1 MSNIFTTSVRVYAQP
16 GRRIDQIE
24 AQWITWMLLGPRGS
38 YCVPVWT
45 RCDPDGRYVDI
56 QYGSG
61 KSDTIV
67 HFCDD
72 QIGRGR
78 YSTAWGRTVD
88 EGHGLDVIWHH
99 HVGHGPQGFCR
110 YGFDEV
116 RVHDPGDDPPVA
128 PDAPWRRQADGSWRL
143 AVTGSYRTGNDRTD
157 IGPDR
162 GPVTEPI
169 HADPADLA
177 TPTTPSRWGSPLT
190 GIDPPWLVPLSDQH
204 PTVTLVEFYWR
215 GRLVHRA
222 SMGARRPVL
231 EHRCADDW
239 DNCLH
244 PAFLIEVGATH
255 LLAPEEVYERD
266 RRDWEAFVSSLTRRG

>member
-1 MSNIFTTSVRVYAQP
+1 VSNIFTTSVRVYAQP
-16 GRRIDQIE
+16 GRRIDEIE

-45 RCDPDGRYVDI
+45 RCEPDGRYVDI

-67 HFCDD
+67 DFCDD

-78 YSTAWGRTVD
+78 YSTIWGRTID
-88 EGHGLDVIWHH
+88 DGHGLDIIWHH
-99 HVGHGPQGFCR
+99 NVSTGPHTFCR

-116 RVHDPGDDPPVA
+116 RVQGPGDEPPVA
-128 PDAPWRRQADGSWRL
+128 RDAPWRRQADGSWRL
-143 AVTGSYRTGNDRTD
+143 AVAGSYRTGNDRTD
-157 IGPDR
+157 IGPNR

-169 HADPADLA
+169 DPGPTGLA
-177 TPTTPSRWGSPLT
+177 TPTTPDWHGSPLT
-190 GIDPPWLVPLSDQH
+190 SIDPPWLAPLTDLN
-204 PTVTLVEFYWR
+204 PGATLIEYYWQ
-215 GRLVHRA
+215 GRVVHRVRE
-222 SMGARRPVL
+222 SESHRL
-231 EHRCADDW
+231 EDRCADDW

-266 RRDWEAFVSSLTRRG
+266 RRDWDAFVGSFGTGW